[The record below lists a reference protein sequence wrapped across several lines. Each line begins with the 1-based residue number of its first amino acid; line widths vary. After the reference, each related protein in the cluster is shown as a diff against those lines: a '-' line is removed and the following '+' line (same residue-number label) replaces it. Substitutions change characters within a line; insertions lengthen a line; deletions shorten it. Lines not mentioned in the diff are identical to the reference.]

1 MQILIKT
8 GVTILISDKNI
19 YKKQRRPWYNKKIIN
34 SIRHNNLKYACIW
47 YQCFKMDK
55 TKTQQNWK
63 EKQSNAQVY
72 LQTPI
77 LLYKLVD
84 TESIELAD
92 TENQW
97 SYNNVEQYQNTGFN
111 WHL

>member
-1 MQILIKT
+1 
-8 GVTILISDKNI
+8 
-19 YKKQRRPWYNKKIIN
+19 
-34 SIRHNNLKYACIW
+34 
-47 YQCFKMDK
+47 MDK

-72 LQTPI
+72 FQTPI

-97 SYNNVEQYQNTGFN
+97 SYNNVEQYHQNTGFN

>member
-1 MQILIKT
+1 
-8 GVTILISDKNI
+8 
-19 YKKQRRPWYNKKIIN
+19 
-34 SIRHNNLKYACIW
+34 
-47 YQCFKMDK
+47 MDK
-55 TKTQQNWK
+55 TKTRQNWK